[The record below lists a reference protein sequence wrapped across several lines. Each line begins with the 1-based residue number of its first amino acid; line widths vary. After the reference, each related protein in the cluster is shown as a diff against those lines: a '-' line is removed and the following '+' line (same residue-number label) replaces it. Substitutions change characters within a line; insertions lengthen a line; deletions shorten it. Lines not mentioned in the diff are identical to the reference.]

1 MALLWGDSSGREV
14 ALLRRR
20 VELLEEQVAMLAKF
34 AGMDPNHLPQARP
47 VLDEQAQQLALC
59 GQRIAAIKVHRE
71 TRHLDLVTAKDDV
84 EAFLAEHS
92 RASTS

>member
-1 MALLWGDSSGREV
+1 
-14 ALLRRR
+14 
-20 VELLEEQVAMLAKF
+20 MLAKF

-47 VLDEQAQQLALC
+47 VLDEQAQQLALR